1 MYKSK
6 NMKKG
11 ILIIFLFIS
20 STIIGVKAQ
29 VDSISVKPQST
40 IVQLDSLT
48 IAYIDACCEK
58 FKIGVPRYKMFKTE
72 NTYNLIKL
80 DTATGRVWLVQYGM
94 NDIEATTSA
103 IDDYS
108 LLWSYEEERAGRFD
122 LYPTNNMYNFI
133 LIDTE
138 TGRTWQVQWH
148 TSYSKRFRSR
158 IY

>member
-1 MYKSK
+1 
-6 NMKKG
+6 MKRQISILLICLCLSTLG
-11 ILIIFLFIS
+11 I
-20 STIIGVKAQ
+20 KAQ
-29 VDSISVKPQST
+29 GDSISVKPQSAM
-40 IVQLDSLT
+40 VQLDSIT
-48 IAYIDACCEK
+48 IAYIDACCQR
-58 FKIGVPRYKMFKTE
+58 INVGVPRYKMFITD

-94 NDIEATTSA
+94 NDVEAMTYA

-133 LIDTE
+133 LLDTE
-138 TGRTWQVQWH
+138 TGKTWQVQWH
-148 TSYSKRFRSR
+148 TSDSKCFRRR

>member
-29 VDSISVKPQST
+29 VDSISVKPQSAM
-40 IVQLDSLT
+40 VQLDSIT
-48 IAYIDACCEK
+48 IAYIDACCQR
-58 FKIGVPRYKMFKTE
+58 INVGVPRYKMFITD

-94 NDIEATTSA
+94 NDVIAMTYA

-108 LLWSYEEERAGRFD
+108 LLWSYEEERAG
-122 LYPTNNMYNFI
+122 
-133 LIDTE
+133 
-138 TGRTWQVQWH
+138 
-148 TSYSKRFRSR
+148 
-158 IY
+158 